1 MINRIS
7 KQELLEELGA
17 WDGFLGRR
25 VRLIACGGTA
35 MTLIGVKDSTKD
47 IDLMVPD
54 ESEYKYLLK
63 TIKELGFE
71 PVRGSGWSRSGGFI
85 FDIFS
90 GNKIHTTE
98 LLESPLEKGNH
109 FPVKEFRK
117 IFLGVLNYY
126 DLIISKLFRGQ
137 TVDFQDCLTLARAKR
152 NEIDL
157 EKLKNRYQ
165 ETAKYDVSEERIMK
179 NLEWFLERL
188 IKEENGR

>member
-1 MINRIS
+1 MINRIN
-7 KQELLEELGA
+7 KQVLLEELGA
-17 WDGFLGRR
+17 WDSFLGRR

-63 TIKELGFE
+63 TMKELGFK
-71 PVRGSGWSRSGGFI
+71 PDRGSGWSKGGGFI

-98 LLESPLEKGNH
+98 LLESPLEQGNH
-109 FPVKEFRK
+109 LPVKEFRK
-117 IFLGVLNYY
+117 ISLGVLNHY

-137 TVDFQDCLTLARAKR
+137 TVDLEDCLTLAKAKR

-157 EKLKNRYQ
+157 KILKNRYR
-165 ETAKYDVSEERIMK
+165 ETAKYNVSEERIMK
-179 NLEWFLERL
+179 NMEWFLERL
-188 IKEENGR
+188 LKEENGR